1 MRPGGAVR
9 NGCFALAGALIIC
22 APLLCTTP
30 AFATTPGHNG
40 RILFGAV
47 TDDGSS
53 QLFLTGPH
61 GHATHQIT
69 HVTGDAVHPDWSPNG
84 RWIAFELDRSS
95 GCDLVLIRPNG
106 THMRTLPHPPGRE
119 CDEQPSFTPSG
130 DRLLFSSYDPAIDD
144 EAIWVSDWT
153 AHTSIDSARA
163 APATPPIPTPHRTG
177 HA

>member
-1 MRPGGAVR
+1 MRR
-9 NGCFALAGALIIC
+9 SCFALAGALIIC

-61 GHATHQIT
+61 GQATHQIT

-163 APATPPIPTPHRTG
+163 APATPPIPTP
-177 HA
+177 